1 MINTPPPSSPPPAS
15 LGGGRGS
22 KGGNG
27 GGGAQKSGPPTT
39 TSNESEEMAALK
51 AKIKQMEEAAN
62 KVMDSHEVQQLTLHL
77 AAPAA
82 ATHLAE
88 SKVHE

>member
-1 MINTPPPSSPPPAS
+1 MGNAPSN
-15 LGGGRGS
+15 GGGGGTS
-22 KGGNG
+22 KMGGGGGGGGGGNG
-27 GGGAQKSGPPTT
+27 GEHKSGPRTT